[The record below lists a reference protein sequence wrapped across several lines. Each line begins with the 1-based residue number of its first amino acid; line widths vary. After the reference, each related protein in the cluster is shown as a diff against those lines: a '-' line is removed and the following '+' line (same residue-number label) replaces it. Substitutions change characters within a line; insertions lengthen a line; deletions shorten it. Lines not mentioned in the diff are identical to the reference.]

1 MDQGVP
7 YPPLPEPEGKA
18 GGPLSGP
25 GINDKRW
32 WCEGFDVELTEG
44 DFVENEVEGSYG
56 RFLGVNRLCG
66 DGKGGGGEGGE
77 IVRDY

>member
-1 MDQGVP
+1 MP
-7 YPPLPEPEGKA
+7 YPPLPEPEGGKGAGAGAGA
-18 GGPLSGP
+18 GGLGGP

-32 WCEGFDVELTEG
+32 WCEGFDVELKQE
-44 DFVENEVEGSYG
+44 DFVENTIKGSYG

-66 DGKGGGGEGGE
+66 GGDGGE